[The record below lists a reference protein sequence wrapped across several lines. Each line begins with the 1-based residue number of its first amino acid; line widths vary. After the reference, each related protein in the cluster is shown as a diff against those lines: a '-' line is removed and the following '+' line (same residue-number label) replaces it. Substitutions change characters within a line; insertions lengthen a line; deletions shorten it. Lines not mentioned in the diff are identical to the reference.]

1 MKLLQMAACW
11 IEHENNLHYWSIWC
25 SISTQISEKKSEAF
39 YSEAVKLRTA
49 IHLKYSQFQEHAVF
63 VLFFQGDGGGE
74 IESDS

>member
-1 MKLLQMAACW
+1 MKTICITEVFDPPSSHRFQK
-11 IEHENNLHYWSIWC
+11 
-25 SISTQISEKKSEAF
+25 KKSEAF